1 MKVRVFKVFGREVL
15 RIESHEEASLADVI
29 SGLVAQRMQIKQ
41 NTAQCECCGEDFDP
55 DEDDDDETD
64 DDEVWCGTPSIGII
78 RTSRTSATSSRTWC
92 PGRLQW

>member
-64 DDEVWCGTPSIGII
+64 DDEVDARFNDMTE
-78 RTSRTSATSSRTWC
+78 
-92 PGRLQW
+92 RLVWDAQYRDYPDEPDISDE